1 MYTRS
6 TKKIRKLGGTVL
18 KIMRRLLS
26 GRFKRR
32 AGLKVGMTIGVRT
45 RPKSSP
51 LSGADTLLLSP
62 SEL

>member
-18 KIMRRLLS
+18 KIMRRLLL
-26 GRFKRR
+26 GRIKRR
-32 AGLKVGMTIGVRT
+32 AGLKVGMTVGVHT

-51 LSGADTLLLSP
+51 SLGAGTLLLCP